1 MQRDLLFQPPQV
13 VADSNKVS
21 SEPSLK
27 AEQTLSSQCLLLYHV
42 LQFPKHLGG
51 TLPVQQLKSE
61 GIVAD

>member
-1 MQRDLLFQPPQV
+1 MHRHHLLQPPQV

-21 SEPSLK
+21 CEPSLK
-27 AEQTLSSQCLLLYHV
+27 AEQTLSSQRLLLYRV
-42 LQFPKHLGG
+42 LQFPQHLGG